1 MIYTAS
7 TPEIR
12 ETIERLCSN
21 TNIKAQNVVNILGD
35 ETYDSYPGENSF
47 DVAEWFIAR
56 FRYEMRWN
64 EKMHQSRL
72 INEEDI

>member
-21 TNIKAQNVVNILGD
+21 TSIKAQNVVNILGD
-35 ETYDSYPGENSF
+35 ETYDSHPEEDRV

-64 EKMHQSRL
+64 KKKHQSRL
-72 INEEDI
+72 I